1 MDALGSV
8 ARVNKLGDRYVLLD
22 QLGAGAMGVVWRAR
36 DELLHRDV
44 AVKQLLLTDVQP
56 QELQEAIQRAM
67 REARIAAR
75 LQHPNAIGVFD
86 VVVENGK
93 PCLVMEY
100 LPSRNL
106 SSVLEERG
114 PMPPVEAARIGSLA
128 ANALAAAHEAGIVHR
143 DIKPGNVL
151 IGRDGAVKITD
162 FGISRALGDVAVT
175 KTGMLAG
182 TPAYLAPELARGSEP
197 APPSD
202 VFSLGATIYAMT
214 EGEPPFGRGT
224 NDLGLLYKV
233 ARGET
238 RPPMRSGPLTPL
250 LTRLLANEPHQR
262 PTAAQAAEALKAVA
276 SGRQVQATT
285 ILPPTGTPP
294 GGTAIMPPG
303 TPPGG
308 TLRQSGPPSAPPRQG
323 PGTGAYGA
331 ASRPPT
337 ARQAVPA
344 GPPPGPPTRPP
355 RDLEPEPEPK
365 KGRGLAIAASVLAVL
380 LVAGVAYAIIEGQ
393 GDDQKTADP
402 GPSSSEVVAPA
413 QPTTAGKQT
422 TTYNTPTQK
431 PTSQNS
437 PSPTTSAS
445 RPAASKFSKAQVSQ
459 FVQQHYGKLP
469 ANPDAAIKDFAPGS
483 APKAADYKDY
493 WKAYSKVALKAAP
506 LVDGSDGGFTVTVAL
521 VLTEAETDKTT
532 TEEHTLEVS
541 GEGEK
546 LLIAS
551 RDHP

>member
-1 MDALGSV
+1 MNN
-8 ARVNKLGDRYVLLD
+8 RLGDRYVLLD

-44 AVKQLLLTDVQP
+44 AVKQLLLNDVQAH
-56 QELQEAIQRAM
+56 EVQEAIQRAM

-86 VVVENGK
+86 VVVDNGK

-106 SSVLEERG
+106 SAVLDERG

-128 ANALAAAHEAGIVHR
+128 AGALAAAHAAGIVHR

-182 TPAYLAPELARGSEP
+182 TPAYLAPELARGAEP

-214 EGEPPFGRGT
+214 EGEPPFGRST

-250 LTRLLANEPHQR
+250 LVRLLANEPSQR
-262 PTAAQAAEALKAVA
+262 PTAAQAAEELKAIAAGHV
-276 SGRQVQATT
+276 VPATAV
-285 ILPPTGTPP
+285 IPPRPMTPP
-294 GGTAIMPPG
+294 AGTAVMPP
-303 TPPGG
+303 
-308 TLRQSGPPSAPPRQG
+308 SG
-323 PGTGAYGA
+323 PGTQ
-331 ASRPPT
+331 T
-337 ARQAVPA
+337 ARPMASS
-344 GPPPGPPTRPP
+344 GPGTQGPRAMSPQGPRTRPP
-355 RDLEPEPEPK
+355 VPPREPDYDHDRDYDYDPEPAPK
-365 KGRGLAIAASVLAVL
+365 KKNRGLAIAASILAVL
-380 LVAGVAYAIIEGQ
+380 LVAGLAYALIQ
-393 GDDQKTADP
+393 NMSNKDHTA
-402 GPSSSEVVAPA
+402 GPSTSTSKTPSQT
-413 QPTTAGKQT
+413 QPTTAKPT
-422 TTYNTPTQK
+422 TTTPEPTSEK
-431 PTSQNS
+431 PTSSQGY
-437 PSPTTSAS
+437 PSPTSAP
-445 RPAASKFSKAQVSQ
+445 PATKFTKAQVTQ

-469 ANPDAAIKDFAPGS
+469 QNVKASLGDWDPDSAPSESSEKAYWGDYAKVAIKGS
-483 APKAADYKDY
+483 
-493 WKAYSKVALKAAP
+493 P
-506 LVDGSDGGFTVTVAL
+506 LVTASDDGTFQVTTAL
-521 VLTEAETDKTT
+521 ALTTTETNKTT
-532 TEEHTLEVS
+532 TEEHTLKID
-541 GEGEK
+541 GKGDK
-546 LLIAS
+546 LLITKED
-551 RDHP
+551 R

>member
-1 MDALGSV
+1 M
-8 ARVNKLGDRYVLLD
+8 NKVGDRYVLLD

-44 AVKQLLLTDVQP
+44 AVKQLLLTEVQP
-56 QELQEAIQRAM
+56 DEFHEAVQRAM
-67 REARIAAR
+67 REGRIAAR
-75 LQHPNAIGVFD
+75 LQHPNAIAVYD
-86 VVVENGK
+86 VVVEDGK

-106 SSVLEERG
+106 SALLSERG
-114 PMPPVEAARIGSLA
+114 TMPVQEAARIGSLA
-128 ANALAAAHEAGIVHR
+128 AGALAAAHEAGIVHR

-214 EGEPPFGRGT
+214 EGEPPFGKST

-262 PTAAQAAEALKAVA
+262 PTAAQAAEALRAVA
-276 SGRQVQATT
+276 AGQQVPATT
-285 ILPPTGTPP
+285 FIPPGAGTPP
-294 GGTAIMPPG
+294 GGTAVLPPG

-308 TLRQSGPPSAPPRQG
+308 TLRQSGPPSLPPRQG
-323 PGTGAYGA
+323 PGTGTYGA

-344 GPPPGPPTRPP
+344 GPPGPPTRPP
-355 RDLEPEPEPK
+355 REPDQEPEPK
-365 KGRGLAIAASVLAVL
+365 RNRGLAVAASVLAVL
-380 LVAGVAYAIIEGQ
+380 LVAGVAYAIIQGT
-393 GDDQKTADP
+393 GDDQRTADP
-402 GPSSSEVVAPA
+402 GPSTSQEVEPTRPTAGDE
-413 QPTTAGKQT
+413 PTTTQPQ
-422 TTYNTPTQK
+422 PTQK
-431 PTSQNS
+431 PPAPTYTTA
-437 PSPTTSAS
+437 PTTTAS
-445 RPAASKFSKAQVSQ
+445 KPSGPKFSKAQVTQ

-469 ANPDAAIKDFAPGS
+469 GNTDAAIKDFTKES
-483 APKAADYKDY
+483 APRAADYQDY
-493 WKAYSKVALKAAP
+493 WKAFSKVALQGTP
-506 LVDGSDGGFTVTVAL
+506 LVEANDDGFSVTVAL
-521 VLTEAETDKTT
+521 KLTEAEGDKTK
-532 TEEHTLEVS
+532 TEEHTLNVA
-541 GEGEK
+541 GDGDRP
-546 LLIAS
+546 LIAS

>member
-1 MDALGSV
+1 M
-8 ARVNKLGDRYVLLD
+8 NKLGDRYVLLD

-106 SSVLEERG
+106 SSVLDERG

-214 EGEPPFGRGT
+214 EGEPPFGRST

-238 RPPMRSGPLTPL
+238 RPPVRSGPLTPL

-276 SGRQVQATT
+276 NGRQVPATT

-308 TLRQSGPPSAPPRQG
+308 TAAMRQG
-323 PGTGAYGA
+323 PGTMRPAGPPTARPSGPP
-331 ASRPPT
+331 SRPPT

-355 RDLEPEPEPK
+355 RDPEPEPEPR
-365 KGRGLAIAASVLAVL
+365 KGRGLAVAASVLAVL
-380 LVAGVAYAIIEGQ
+380 LVAGIVYAIATSQ
-393 GDDQKTADP
+393 KGDDTTANP
-402 GPSSSEVVAPA
+402 GPSTSDQVKPTQPPA
-413 QPTTAGKQT
+413 GTRQQT
-422 TTYNTPTQK
+422 TTANTPTQK
-431 PTSQNS
+431 PTSQGY
-437 PSPTTSAS
+437 PSPPASAS
-445 RPAASKFSKAQVSQ
+445 QPAGGSRFTKAQVVQ

-469 ANPDAAIKDFAPGS
+469 ANPDAAIKDFTKDS
-483 APKAADYKDY
+483 APTPQAYKDY
-493 WKAYSKVALKAAP
+493 WKAYSKVALRGSPIVEAS
-506 LVDGSDGGFTVTVAL
+506 DGSFTVTVAMD
-521 VLTEAETDKTT
+521 LTETEADKPK

-541 GEGEK
+541 GQGEK